1 MSSHGE
7 HTDFAPIPLKL
18 AEAAQVAVAVPSTK
32 RNLLGLDREG
42 MEEFFV
48 GTLGEQKFR
57 AHQVMKWIHHRYV
70 TDFEQM
76 TDLGKALRAKLHEH
90 AEVVV
95 PNVVFDKPSADGT
108 HKWLLGMGVD
118 GKNAVET
125 VYIPD
130 KGRGTLCVSS
140 QVGCGLNCSFCS
152 TATQGFNRNLT
163 TAEIIGQVWITARHL
178 GNVPAQ
184 IRRLTNVVMM
194 GMGEPL
200 LNFDNVVR
208 AMNIM
213 RDDLGYGLASKRV
226 TLSTS
231 GLVPMIDRLSTET
244 DVALAISLHAPND
257 ELRGQL
263 IPLNKKY
270 PVAEL
275 MASCVR
281 YLRANKKR
289 DSVTFEYTLMK
300 GVNDQP
306 EHARQL
312 AQLMRKFDNAAQMKN
327 AGKVN
332 LIPFNPFPGTGYER
346 SPEEDIR
353 AFQKLLLDSGVL
365 TMVRRTR
372 GDDIDAAC
380 GQLKGQVMDRTR
392 RQAEFKRKLQARGV
406 DDAAA

>member
-7 HTDFAPIPLKL
+7 QSSLAPIPLKL
-18 AEAAQVAVAVPSTK
+18 AEGRGVAVAAASTK
-32 RNLLGLDREG
+32 QNLLDLDREG
-42 MEEFFV
+42 MEKFFV
-48 GTLGEQKFR
+48 ETLGEQKFR
-57 AHQVMKWIHHRYV
+57 AHQVMKWIHHKYV
-70 TDFEQM
+70 TDFDEM
-76 TDLGKALRAKLHEH
+76 TDLGKNLRAKLQEH

-95 PNVVFDKPSADGT
+95 PNVVFDRPSADGT

-163 TAEIIGQVWITARHL
+163 TAEIIGQVWVTAKHL

-231 GLVPMIDRLSTET
+231 GMVPMIDRLSTES

-270 PVAEL
+270 PIAEL

-281 YLRANKKR
+281 YLRHNKKR

-312 AQLMRKFDNAAQMKN
+312 AQLMRKFDNAAQLKN

-332 LIPFNPFPGTGYER
+332 LIPFNPFPGTGYDR

-392 RQAEFKRKLQARGV
+392 RQAEFRRKLQEQGI
-406 DDAAA
+406 DDAA

>member
-1 MSSHGE
+1 MSSHE
-7 HTDFAPIPLKL
+7 LPPIELKL
-18 AEAAQVAVAVPSTK
+18 ATDAASVAVGMPVSAK
-32 RNLLGLDREG
+32 QNLMDLDREG
-42 MEEFFV
+42 LEQFFV
-48 GTLGEQKFR
+48 GKLGEQKFR

-76 TDLGKALRAKLHEH
+76 TDLGKNLRAKLQEH
-90 AEVVV
+90 AEVLV
-95 PNVVFDKPSADGT
+95 PQIVFDKPSTDGT
-108 HKWLLGMGVD
+108 HKWLLGMGAD
-118 GKNAVET
+118 GRNAVET

-130 KGRGTLCVSS
+130 KNRGTLCVSS
-140 QVGCGLNCSFCS
+140 QVGCGLNCTFCS

-163 TAEIIGQVWITARHL
+163 TAEIIGQVWVTARHL

-184 IRRLTNVVMM
+184 NRRLTNVVMM

-244 DVALAISLHAPND
+244 DVSLAVSLHAPND
-257 ELRGQL
+257 ALREQL
-263 IPLNKKY
+263 VPLNRKY
-270 PVAEL
+270 PIAEL

-312 AQLMRKFDNAAQMKN
+312 AQLMRKFNNAAQSKD

-332 LIPFNPFPGTGYER
+332 LIPFNPFPGTRYER
-346 SPEEDIR
+346 APEEDIR
-353 AFQKLLLDSGVL
+353 AFQKLLLDSQVL

-380 GQLKGQVMDRTR
+380 GQLKGQVADRTR
-392 RQAEFKRKLQARGV
+392 RQAEFRLHLQSQGI